1 MANDFILA
9 KVQSA
14 LWMVLILS
22 GPAIVAALV
31 VGLLIGFAQALTQIQ
46 DQSLPQTVKLV
57 VVLVVILLVGPL
69 LGYQIANEASKVM
82 DEFPVVTRQ

>member
-1 MANDFILA
+1 MTNDFILA
-9 KVQSA
+9 KVQST
-14 LWMVLILS
+14 LLMVLIAS

-57 VVLVVILLVGPL
+57 VILLVILLFGPL
-69 LGYQIANEASKVM
+69 LGYQVANEASKAM
-82 DEFPVVTRQ
+82 DEFPVVTR